1 MGRLAGFK
9 YHRIIKKL
17 KSLGFEFYRHASGSH
32 EIWYSTTS
40 DRFTTIP
47 RHNSDMPEGTMIA
60 IIKQAGI
67 TNQEFLDA

>member
-1 MGRLAGFK
+1 MGRLARFK

-32 EIWYSTTS
+32 EIWYNPST

-47 RHNSDMPEGTMIA
+47 RHNSDMPEGTMKA
-60 IIKQAGI
+60 VLKQADI
-67 TNQEFLDA
+67 STDEFLKA